1 MMLQRPPNRDRTR
14 EFAAVADRV
23 RKTMGASASADD
35 RTSTVGAEGAKTAA
49 GGGNASDFAKV
60 RSIVYSSANARQ
72 GRRGDD
78 ARGRAFRGRATD
90 DERVNDASR
99 RESDGVGDRAR
110 NSSNVAEA

>member
-23 RKTMGASASADD
+23 RKTMGASASADN

-60 RSIVYSSANARQ
+60 RSIVYSSANAR
-72 GRRGDD
+72 RR
-78 ARGRAFRGRATD
+78 TT
-90 DERVNDASR
+90 R
-99 RESDGVGDRAR
+99 RRRAR
-110 NSSNVAEA
+110 TSVSRTRD